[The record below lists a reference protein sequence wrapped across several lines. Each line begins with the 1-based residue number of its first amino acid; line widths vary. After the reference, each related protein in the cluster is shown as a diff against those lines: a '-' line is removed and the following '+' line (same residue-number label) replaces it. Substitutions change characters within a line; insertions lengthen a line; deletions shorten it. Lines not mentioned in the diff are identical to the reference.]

1 MEYQLSNLGSNISS
15 HGLEN
20 HDLHPTSDVHWNYP
34 AAQLVEQ
41 AVHRGEGHLSA
52 GGALVTDTGHHTGRS
67 PNDKFTVE
75 EPSSKD
81 NIWWGS
87 VNRPISASH
96 FSALRA
102 DILDHLNE
110 RELFVFD
117 GWAGAHPAHRLPI
130 RVVTQNAWHALFAQ
144 NMFIVATP
152 AEQQKHTP
160 EFTVLHAP
168 SLNANPEKHGTKS
181 ETAIVVNF
189 GAREV
194 LICGTQYAGEIKKS
208 IFSVLNYQLP
218 DRGVMPMHSSI
229 NIGSDGH
236 AAIFFG
242 LSGTGKTTLSA
253 DPHRT
258 LIGDDEHGW
267 SDDGVFN
274 FEGGCYAKVINL
286 SPEAEPEIHATTQRF
301 GTILENV
308 VMHPNTCALD
318 LEDESKTENT
328 RASYPLSYIPNAS
341 PTGIAG
347 QPKNVVMLT
356 ADAFGVLPPIAR
368 LTPEQAMYHFLSG
381 YTARVAG
388 TERGVTEP
396 QATFSACFGA
406 PFMPRHPSVYAKMLG
421 ELLEKYGCDC
431 WLVNTGWTGGA
442 YGTGHR
448 MPIKYTRALLS
459 AALDGNL
466 AQVPTVT
473 DPLLGLFVPE
483 SCPGVPNEILT
494 PRETWP
500 DKGAYDETAGKLV
513 QMFTK
518 NFGKFEEYVTPEV
531 VASAPKKAA

>member
-1 MEYQLSNLGSNISS
+1 MSKLGRHISS
-15 HGLEN
+15 HGLDN
-20 HDLHPTSDVHWNYP
+20 HGLHPTKDVHWNYP
-34 AAQLVEQ
+34 AAQLVEE
-41 AVHRGEGHLSA
+41 AIRRGEGQLSA

-75 EPSSKD
+75 EPSSKEK
-81 NIWWGS
+81 IWWGS
-87 VNRPISASH
+87 VNRPISIDH
-96 FSALRA
+96 FGVLRA
-102 DILDHLNE
+102 DILDYLNA

-117 GWAGAHPAHRLPI
+117 GWAGAHPAHRLSI
-130 RVVTQNAWHALFAQ
+130 RVVTENAWHALFAE
-144 NMFIVATP
+144 NMFIEAAP
-152 AEQQKHTP
+152 AEQEKHTP

-168 SLNANPEKHGTKS
+168 GLQADPAKHGTKS

-189 GAREV
+189 GTREV

-218 DRGVMPMHSSI
+218 DRGVMPMHSSV

-253 DPHRT
+253 DPRRT

-308 VMHPNTCALD
+308 VMYPNTRALD
-318 LEDESKTENT
+318 LDDESKTENT
-328 RASYPLSYIPNAS
+328 RASYPLSFIPNAS
-341 PTGIAG
+341 ATGIAG

-396 QATFSACFGA
+396 QATFSTCFGA

-448 MPIKYTRALLS
+448 MPIKHTRALLS

-466 AQVPTVT
+466 AAVPTVT

-483 SCPGVPNEILT
+483 SCPGVPNDILT

-500 DKGAYDETAGKLV
+500 DKVAYDETAGKLV
-513 QMFTK
+513 QMFSK
-518 NFGKFEEYVTPEV
+518 NFGQFEEYVTPEIID
-531 VASAPKKAA
+531 AAPKKAA